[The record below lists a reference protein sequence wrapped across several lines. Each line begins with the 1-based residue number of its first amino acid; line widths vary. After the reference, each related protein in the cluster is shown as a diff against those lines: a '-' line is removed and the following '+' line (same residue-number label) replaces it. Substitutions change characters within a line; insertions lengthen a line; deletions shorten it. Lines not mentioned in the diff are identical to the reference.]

1 MRVVSLF
8 SGAGG
13 LDLGF
18 IQAGHEI
25 IWANDFAKD
34 AVETYRHNIGNHIVE
49 CDISEVD
56 ANKIP
61 QCDIVIGGFPC
72 QGFSLANLRRSVE
85 DERNKLYLQFVR
97 ILDEKKPAFFVAEN
111 VPGILSLDKGKVI
124 KHIVQEFEACGY
136 TVNYKLHHAADYGTP
151 QSRKR
156 VFIVGV
162 RSDLCKNFTYR
173 FPQQTHRD
181 NSAHIKKI
189 DNKKI
194 ERFHNPHWRNYIL
207 SFSLPEVEKIDAQ
220 YNAGGALIELWKS
233 EKYDQWISISQA
245 LQGIPEPEEP
255 NDFFNHVG
263 SKYKIVEKDF
273 TGHRKTDPNKICPTL
288 LARGNGKGGV
298 VAIPHHKGHRRLT
311 VRESA
316 RVQDFPDDFEFS
328 GKLMSMYRQI
338 GNAVPVNLARHI
350 ANQFPLTMPENGK
363 HTIGKEQTPITRK
376 ITVPTNG
383 KVVVPLTRMVSR
395 SRIRIR
401 SKKTNL
407 TSKKGRIQTRT
418 RIKKTTIIRTRIRTK
433 TIIRKL
439 PRRTAEERRLR
450 KSKSTSTRRPTLVSL
465 FAGCGGMDLGFIEAG
480 FDIVWANEIFK
491 GAVDTYRHNIGNH
504 IVEKD
509 IRNVNSNEVPDSTVI
524 IGGFPCQ
531 GFSVANTGRNED
543 DERNGL
549 YLEFVRL
556 IRDKKP
562 QIFVAE
568 NVKGILSLG
577 KGQIFDMIKNDF
589 TKVGYDVRHEVL
601 LAADYGVPQ
610 KRERV
615 FIVGVRSDLD
625 VDWSH
630 FPPKKTHYD
639 PQIGTLETDLEPWIS
654 VGTALS
660 DIPDPDEKNSELNH
674 TYSKF
679 KLKFNGHLGNR
690 YIEPD
695 QPAPTVTGRGD
706 YKGGVV
712 VLHHPNNKRRMSV
725 RELATV
731 QDFPRDFEFT
741 TTQSVS
747 YVMIGNAVPRGMAR
761 AVANSVRMLLQSAKP
776 VKEMQHLA
784 TENTMMKRRIQLTLE
799 V

>member
-34 AVETYRHNIGNHIVE
+34 AVETYRHNVGNHIVN

-56 ANKIP
+56 AKKIP
-61 QCDIVIGGFPC
+61 HCDIIIGGFPC

-97 ILDEKKPAFFVAEN
+97 VLNEKKPAFFVAEN
-111 VPGILSLDKGKVI
+111 VPGILSLDKGKVME
-124 KHIVQEFEACGY
+124 HIVDEFKSSGY
-136 TVNYKLHHAADYGTP
+136 TVKYKLHHAADYGTP

-162 RSDLCKNFTYR
+162 RSDIAKNFTYK
-173 FPQQTHRD
+173 FPKQTYRD
-181 NSAHIKKI
+181 NSKHIKKI

-207 SFSLPEVEKIDAQ
+207 SFSLPEVEKIDLQ

-233 EKYDQWISISQA
+233 VKYNHWVTISEV
-245 LQGIPEPEEP
+245 LRGIPEPEEP
-255 NDFFNHVG
+255 NNLLNHVG

-350 ANQFPLTMPENGK
+350 ANQFPL
-363 HTIGKEQTPITRK
+363 I
-376 ITVPTNG
+376 
-383 KVVVPLTRMVSR
+383 VPLSEEDI
-395 SRIRIR
+395 S
-401 SKKTNL
+401 
-407 TSKKGRIQTRT
+407 
-418 RIKKTTIIRTRIRTK
+418 TT
-433 TIIRKL
+433 
-439 PRRTAEERRLR
+439 
-450 KSKSTSTRRPTLVSL
+450 PTLVSL
-465 FAGCGGMDLGFIEAG
+465 FSGCGGMDLGFIEAG
-480 FDIVWANEIFK
+480 FDVVWANEIFK
-491 GAVDTYRHNIGNH
+491 GAVDTYRHNIGEH

-509 IRNVNSNEVPDSTVI
+509 IRNVNSNEVPNSTVI

-556 IRDKKP
+556 IKDKKP

-577 KGQIFDMIKNDF
+577 KGEIFDMIKNDF

-610 KRERV
+610 KRKRV
-615 FIVGVRSDLD
+615 FIVGVRNDLD

-654 VGTALS
+654 VGIALS
-660 DIPDPDEKNSELNH
+660 DIPDPDKKNSELNH

-725 RELATV
+725 RELATI

-741 TTQSVS
+741 TAQSVS
-747 YVMIGNAVPRGMAR
+747 YVMIGNAVPRGMAK
-761 AVANSVRMLLQSAKP
+761 AVATSVKKLLLSAKARE
-776 VKEMQHLA
+776 VLA
-784 TENTMMKRRIQLTLE
+784 EEIQKSEKHYTQKKLIASM
-799 V
+799 

>member
-34 AVETYRHNIGNHIVE
+34 AVETYRHNIGNHILN

-56 ANKIP
+56 AKNIP
-61 QCDIVIGGFPC
+61 HCDIVIGGFPC

-97 ILDEKKPAFFVAEN
+97 VLNEKKPAFFVAEN

-124 KHIVQEFEACGY
+124 EHIVDEFKSCGY
-136 TVNYKLHHAADYGTP
+136 TVKYKLHHAADFGTP

-156 VFIVGV
+156 VFIIGT
-162 RSDLCKNFTYR
+162 REDISENFEYEFPTPTHSKDSD
-173 FPQQTHRD
+173 
-181 NSAHIKKI
+181 
-189 DNKKI
+189 I
-194 ERFHNPHWRNYIL
+194 ENRKPW
-207 SFSLPEVEKIDAQ
+207 V
-220 YNAGGALIELWKS
+220 
-233 EKYDQWISISQA
+233 SISKA
-245 LQGIPEPEEP
+245 LEGIPEPDKS
-255 NDFFNHVG
+255 NNLLNHIG

-273 TGHRKTDPNKICPTL
+273 TGHRKTDPDKPCPTL

-298 VAIPHHKGHRRLT
+298 VAIPHHRGHRRLT

-316 RVQDFPDDFEFS
+316 RVQDFPDNFEFS

-350 ANQFPLTMPENGK
+350 ANQFPLIVPVPEEDLSIN
-363 HTIGKEQTPITRK
+363 
-376 ITVPTNG
+376 
-383 KVVVPLTRMVSR
+383 
-395 SRIRIR
+395 
-401 SKKTNL
+401 
-407 TSKKGRIQTRT
+407 
-418 RIKKTTIIRTRIRTK
+418 
-433 TIIRKL
+433 
-439 PRRTAEERRLR
+439 
-450 KSKSTSTRRPTLVSL
+450 PTLVSL
-465 FAGCGGMDLGFIEAG
+465 FSGCGGMDLGFIEAG
-480 FDIVWANEIFK
+480 FDVVWANEIFK
-491 GAVDTYRHNIGNH
+491 GAVDTYRHNIGDH

-509 IRNVNSNEVPDSTVI
+509 IRDVKSNEVPNSTVI

-556 IRDKKP
+556 IKEKKP

-568 NVKGILSLG
+568 NVKGILTLG
-577 KGQIFDMIKNDF
+577 KGKIFEMIKKDF
-589 TKVGYDVRHEVL
+589 AEVGYDVRHEVL

-615 FIVGVRSDLD
+615 FIVGIRNDLKP
-625 VDWSH
+625 DWSY
-630 FPPKKTHYD
+630 FPPKRTHFN
-639 PQIGTLETDLEPWIS
+639 PEIGTLSTDLQPWVS
-654 VGTALS
+654 VGRALS
-660 DIPDPDEKNSELNH
+660 DIPDPDKKNNEMNH
-674 TYSKF
+674 TYSKY
-679 KLKFNGHLGNR
+679 KLRFNGHLGHRWIDPNK
-690 YIEPD
+690 PS
-695 QPAPTVTGRGD
+695 PTVTGRGD

-761 AVANSVRMLLQSAKP
+761 AVAFSIKKLLESIKINEKAKLESRDVAP
-776 VKEMQHLA
+776 SSK
-784 TENTMMKRRIQLTLE
+784 QLPL
-799 V
+799 VI